1 MIYTILRRIVQL
13 SILALFIAGNCY
25 GVKILQGNLSSS
37 MLFDSINLSDPFATL
52 QLLLA
57 GLSLGTTAL
66 IGALIVLI
74 FYALV
79 APRAYCGWVC
89 PVNLLTD
96 LAAWIREKFGIRTK
110 ILSVSKNARYYLMI
124 LALICSGLFGIAAFE
139 TLNYIGFFTRAVT
152 SLSVSAFSIALIIII
167 FEIFSGNRIICSHI
181 CPLGGF
187 WAIISKFSLI
197 RIYHKQANCTK
208 CMRLSISSYPE
219 PMFWLPRADC
229 PFRPHQ
235 RAPSRTPA
243 RYPVRSRPHGCCFP
257 SACNNH

>member
-152 SLSVSAFSIALIIII
+152 SLSVSAFSIALIIGI
-167 FEIFSGNRIICSHI
+167 FEIFAGNRIICSHI

-208 CMRLSISSYPE
+208 CNKCKIVCPEAHILELVSKKDFKIGSECISCGRCVEVCDDDALNFSILGE
-219 PMFWLPRADC
+219 KK
-229 PFRPHQ
+229 
-235 RAPSRTPA
+235 
-243 RYPVRSRPHGCCFP
+243 
-257 SACNNH
+257 